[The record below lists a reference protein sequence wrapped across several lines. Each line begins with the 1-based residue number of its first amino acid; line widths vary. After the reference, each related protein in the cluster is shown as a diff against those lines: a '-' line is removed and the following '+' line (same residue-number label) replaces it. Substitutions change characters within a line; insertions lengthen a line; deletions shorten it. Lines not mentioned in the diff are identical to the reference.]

1 MNGDR
6 AEHLERMQ
14 LCKRKRKLIRVSRLG
29 DGSANS
35 ESRAPGTRHMGYVSV
50 TENKQV
56 LHSEPDVGNG
66 VQSPMYCSLPVQVE
80 HGFLLSCLFSLH
92 LQSFTI
98 CTSVY

>member
-1 MNGDR
+1 MPTQR
-6 AEHLERMQ
+6 AEPQ
-14 LCKRKRKLIRVSRLG
+14 G
-29 DGSANS
+29 
-35 ESRAPGTRHMGYVSV
+35 PGTWACAQHVSV